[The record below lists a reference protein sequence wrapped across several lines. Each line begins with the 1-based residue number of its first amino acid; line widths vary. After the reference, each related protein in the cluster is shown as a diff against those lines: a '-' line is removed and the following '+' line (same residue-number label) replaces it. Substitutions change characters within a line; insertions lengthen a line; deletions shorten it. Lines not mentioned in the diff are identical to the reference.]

1 MVFENTPLNPNLHKS
16 YIQQATEYFFCIGKP
31 HRTKQYSAT
40 PVRWHK
46 PAEGWFKLN
55 SNGASLGNPGRAG
68 GGGLIHDCNGN
79 WLIGYVRN
87 IGVATSIIAEFWAL
101 RDGLLLASQ
110 LGITQLIVE
119 LDTKVIVDLVLSIN
133 ASNKAYASLLNDCR
147 FLLSHFQRVNVNHV
161 YWEANRCTDLLAK
174 EACSC

>member
-1 MVFENTPLNPNLHKS
+1 M
-16 YIQQATEYFFCIGKP
+16 
-31 HRTKQYSAT
+31 
-40 PVRWHK
+40 
-46 PAEGWFKLN
+46 
-55 SNGASLGNPGRAG
+55 
-68 GGGLIHDCNGN
+68 IHDCNGN
-79 WLIGYVRN
+79 WVKGYVRN

-101 RDGLLLASQ
+101 RDGLILASQ

-133 ASNKAYASLLNDCR
+133 ASNRAYASLLNDCR
-147 FLLSHFQRVNVNHV
+147 FLLNHFQRVNINHV